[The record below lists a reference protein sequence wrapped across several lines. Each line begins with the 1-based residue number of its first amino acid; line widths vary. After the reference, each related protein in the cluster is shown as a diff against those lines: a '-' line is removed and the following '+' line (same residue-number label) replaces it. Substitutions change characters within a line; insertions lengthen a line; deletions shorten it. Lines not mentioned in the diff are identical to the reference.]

1 MRFGLTS
8 LDFRGRMLLVMKMQ
22 TKENVLRLLISSE
35 DGISGGMMASLLGV
49 SRNAVWKVINQL
61 KADGFDIEAVSGK
74 GYKLSGGNLRLSE
87 AELQKHYDRKVIFLE
102 QTDSTNRV
110 AKSLAEQ
117 GADEGTLIVALS
129 QTAGRGRLGR
139 SFLSPEG
146 GLYFSLVLR
155 PSFSPEESR
164 MLTVAAAVA
173 TAQAIEQTSGKKC
186 DIKWVND
193 IYIGGKKV
201 CGILTEGA
209 FDAETGTLKYAVLGI
224 GINIFAPDGLPDEI
238 SDIADT
244 VFDGD
249 VPSKIKA
256 ELIAKIVNNFMA
268 FYKKLDGRAF
278 LEEYRRRSMLTGLD
292 VCYTLQGAEHTGR
305 VLGIDDEA
313 RLIVEENG
321 KEVYIG
327 AGDVSVRWR
336 K

>member
-1 MRFGLTS
+1 
-8 LDFRGRMLLVMKMQ
+8 MKMQ
-22 TKENVLRLLISSE
+22 TREKVLKLLVASEN
-35 DGISGGMMASLLGV
+35 GISGGMMASLLGV

-61 KADGFDIEAVSGK
+61 KADGFDIESISGK
-74 GYKLSGGNLRLSE
+74 GYKLSEGNRRLSE
-87 AELQKHYDRKVIFLE
+87 AELQKYYDRKVVFLE

-129 QTAGRGRLGR
+129 QSAGRGRLGR

-146 GLYFSLVLR
+146 GLYFSLILR

-173 TAQAIEQTSGKKC
+173 SAQAIEEISHRKS

-193 IYIGGKKV
+193 IYIDGKKV

-209 FDAETGTLKYAVLGI
+209 FDAEMGTLKYAVLGI
-224 GINIFAPDGLPDEI
+224 GVNIFAQDGLPAEI

-244 VFDGD
+244 VFGSD
-249 VPSKIKA
+249 VPSKTKA

-268 FYKKLDGRAF
+268 LYEKLDDRAF

-321 KEVYIG
+321 EKVYIG